1 MTAELGN
8 PVCRNLVPEWAVAL
22 CWFQN
27 SLPTCF
33 CVLVA
38 VDQEGGWQPQAQERQ
53 CLAKQG
59 KGAAKILAC
68 RGEECVGQLSI
79 TVDRHL
85 RAGKVQERKVCFR
98 HCFGAFGS

>member
-1 MTAELGN
+1 MRSHGVVRRVTDLRRAPNTGSHRLGREGDRKCTFPDSSCGLSKGRMEDGEETRVTAELGN

-38 VDQEGGWQPQAQERQ
+38 VDQE
-53 CLAKQG
+53 
-59 KGAAKILAC
+59 
-68 RGEECVGQLSI
+68 VG
-79 TVDRHL
+79 
-85 RAGKVQERKVCFR
+85 
-98 HCFGAFGS
+98 